1 MTDKQILNTAYGN
14 MAENRL
20 RRQTSLSLS
29 PEILSLLED
38 IRDETGIN
46 RSRIA
51 EHLLWYAIQHGAFD
65 ELVVFSNA
73 VQ

>member
-1 MTDKQILNTAYGN
+1 MT
-14 MAENRL
+14 AERNRQ
-20 RRQTSLSLS
+20 QTSLSLS

-65 ELVVFSNA
+65 ELGVFTHGDT
-73 VQ
+73 V